1 MKFHGVDQP
10 TSNMSDQVEIYKK
23 FIKNYCIALVPLSL
37 FGLYSFNDQFSI
49 FYTLYLIVWGI
60 LLKNYW
66 FNFKLPSITNVDHNS
81 RKITNKKVFFK
92 NLVIIPMILVAL
104 LVGQIFTLFLE
115 VVLTQVIQIDSFVL
129 KTVISLVPTILTT
142 VLVKLTTIIFDK
154 AIDPKIDYI
163 ITIWSSFTPLLLT
176 LFVYLPLGYQLN
188 FNDHLL
194 NIQNRVQKSYLYNNN
209 MKIITNDF
217 KINEQRFIDQYKYF
231 IITNQIVSLAL
242 ENLLPKILNKNLKHI
257 EPLDLNL
264 GYLKYIMN
272 FGFIVVFSNIW
283 SLSPAISMLFILIN
297 FYIDGYKIKKGK
309 VVNNPSNDFNFLVKT
324 MYKIVTLFTV
334 LSSIVQ
340 PALILM
346 YRYSNIPGVGLA
358 DNNSNN
364 WFKTSPVNI
373 NYSLVVA
380 VAFGVEHLCFGLDK
394 VTKKLSITKLSKVTN
409 TKLMEDSE
417 NVQPQEAFDGTAVT
431 SSYKPKQP
439 ETDDMNQSMT
449 EIRKPLVEAK
459 EHPVEATR
467 PVAENSPVNNN
478 EAHTP
483 VTTQQSPEKTI
494 KPMKYDNVI
503 PGDILADVTG
513 DDPDLSNGATLPDV
527 LPISTATKKPGL
539 STNEP
544 MQPTSVVEPHVSTQH
559 KDSDCKH
566 PVLNDIVPQTS
577 PAKAADAA
585 LNHPTQ
591 ATVRQHTHTKKN
603 MGIEQPKQNTSYNI
617 SSKVISEPARS
628 LRKKHSHESMF
639 SKIKDKKK
647 KKKMF
652 GLKI

>member
-1 MKFHGVDQP
+1 
-10 TSNMSDQVEIYKK
+10 MSDQVKIYTQ

-49 FYTLYLIVWGI
+49 FYTLYLIVWGL

-66 FNFKLPSITNVDHNS
+66 FNFKLPSITHVDHNS
-81 RKITNKKVFFK
+81 RKIANKKVFFK
-92 NLVIIPMILVAL
+92 NLVIIPIILVAL
-104 LVGQIFTLFLE
+104 LVGQVVTLFIE
-115 VVLTQVIQIDSFVL
+115 VVLTQIIQIDSFVL

-142 VLVKLTTIIFDK
+142 VLVKLITFIFDK
-154 AIDPKIDYI
+154 AIDPKINYI
-163 ITIWSSFTPLLLT
+163 ITIWTSFTPLLLT
-176 LFVYLPLGYQLN
+176 LFVYLPLGYKLN

-194 NIQNRVQKSYLYNNN
+194 NIQDRVQRSYLYSNN

-242 ENLLPKILNKNLKHI
+242 ENILPKVLNKDLKYI

-297 FYIDGYKIKKGK
+297 FYIDGFKIKKGK
-309 VVNNPSNDFNFLVKT
+309 VVNNPSHDFNSLVKT
-324 MYKIVTLFTV
+324 MYQIVTLFTV

-358 DNNSNN
+358 VNDSSN
-364 WFKTSPVNI
+364 WFKSSPVNI
-373 NYSLVVA
+373 DYSLVIA
-380 VAFGVEHLCFGLDK
+380 VAFGIEHLCFGLDK
-394 VTKKLSITKLSKVTN
+394 IIKKLSITKLSKVAN
-409 TKLMEDSE
+409 TKPVEVE
-417 NVQPQEAFDGTAVT
+417 EKVQPQEISNDTAVT
-431 SSYKPKQP
+431 SSYKPKEFENNDEKEP
-439 ETDDMNQSMT
+439 VVETKEPQVEVT
-449 EIRKPLVEAK
+449 KPVVEKTPA
-459 EHPVEATR
+459 
-467 PVAENSPVNNN
+467 NNN
-478 EAHTP
+478 EAPKP
-483 VTTQQSPEKTI
+483 VTIQQNNKKPI
-494 KPMKYDNVI
+494 QPMKYDNAI

-527 LPISTATKKPGL
+527 LPISAAAKKPVL
-539 STNEP
+539 AAKEP
-544 MQPTSVVEPHVSTQH
+544 IQTPAPVVEPTVH
-559 KDSDCKH
+559 KDSDHKH
-566 PVLNDIVPQTS
+566 PVLKDAVPEIS
-577 PAKAADAA
+577 PAMAADAA

-591 ATVRQHTHTKKN
+591 ATVRQHSHTRKN
-603 MGIEQPKQNTSYNI
+603 LGTEQPKQHTSNVI
-617 SSKVISEPARS
+617 NSKVVKSEPARS

-647 KKKMF
+647 KKKIF